1 MIMKNYGNQYVKN
14 DLNESS
20 IPGMIADWDN
30 TARKGYNGQVLT
42 GVSIDIFEE
51 YFEKLLKKIKMKTMF
66 HLL

>member
-1 MIMKNYGNQYVKN
+1 
-14 DLNESS
+14 
-20 IPGMIADWDN
+20 MIADWDN

-51 YFEKLLKKIKMKTMF
+51 YFEKLLKNQMKTMF